1 VGNVLEELDGIFSSG
16 GRGIPNILSDN
27 QPGIDAIK
35 ARKAKR
41 KHYDVKVKHL
51 AESIEKGEFKIK
63 KISTAANIAD
73 VFTKALRSVRFQSLT
88 RFFMTEM

>member
-1 VGNVLEELDGIFSSG
+1 MKFFSN
-16 GRGIPNILSDN
+16 GRRGVPTILSDN

-51 AESIEKGEFKIK
+51 AE
-63 KISTAANIAD
+63 
-73 VFTKALRSVRFQSLT
+73 
-88 RFFMTEM
+88 